1 MPPTDWQ
8 LLTPAT
14 LGLVAASWGYA
25 LAFRAARGRGRPT
38 PDPWRVSAW
47 YSGIALLALA
57 LVGPL
62 DAWNDELF
70 TLHMTQHVVLTQL
83 APPLLL
89 LGQPAQLALRALPPR
104 AVRRGLRPA
113 RRTALRW
120 LLTALVWPP
129 VVFVLFNGTLLL
141 WHLPNWYVAALRD
154 PLIHE
159 AEHLTFFASGMLFWW
174 VLVEPVPRHHR
185 ASRHWAFLLCV
196 ATGMV
201 SDVLGAALTLSTRVL
216 YPDYLAA
223 ERPWD
228 ISALADQ
235 RIAGAIMWLG
245 SVQYFAI
252 LFGLLIYSLRDQVER
267 QAGPKSGAAVR
278 S

>member
-1 MPPTDWQ
+1 MQPAGWQ

-14 LGLVAASWGYA
+14 VGLIVASWGYA
-25 LAFRAARGRGRPT
+25 LAFRAAQRRGRPT
-38 PDPWRVSAW
+38 PGPWRVVAW
-47 YSGIALLALA
+47 YGGIGLLVVA

-70 TLHMTQHVVLTQL
+70 TLHMIQHVVLTQL

-89 LGQPAQLALRALPPR
+89 LGLPAQLLLRALPPR

-113 RRTALRW
+113 RRGFVRG
-120 LLTALVWPP
+120 LLTVLVWPP
-129 VVFVLFNGTLLL
+129 VVFLLFNVTLLL
-141 WHLPNWYVAALRD
+141 WHIPDWYVAALRD
-154 PLIHE
+154 PLLHE
-159 AEHLTFFASGMLFWW
+159 LEHLTFFATGMLFWW

-185 ASRHWAFLLCV
+185 ASRHWAFLLAF

-216 YPDYLAA
+216 YPYYLDAD
-223 ERPWD
+223 RPWD
-228 ISALADQ
+228 ISALTDQ
-235 RIAGAIMWLG
+235 HIAGAIMWIG

-252 LFGLLIYSLRDQVER
+252 LFGLLIYALRDQVEP
-267 QAGPKSGAAVR
+267 QHEPAPSAAVR